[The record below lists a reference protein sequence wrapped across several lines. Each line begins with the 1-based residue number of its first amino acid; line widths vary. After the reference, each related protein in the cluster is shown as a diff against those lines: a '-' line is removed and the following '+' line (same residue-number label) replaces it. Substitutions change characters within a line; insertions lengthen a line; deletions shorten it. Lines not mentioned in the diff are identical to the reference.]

1 MTEEYRKLMH
11 CYEEVRRQ
19 TDFQP
24 KVAIVL
30 GSGLGDFADKIRVVT
45 TVEYRTIDGFPTST
59 VPGHRGRYV
68 FGYIDAVPVVVMQGR
83 VHYYEGYS
91 MQDVVLPIRL
101 MKLLGAEIL
110 MVTNASGG
118 INESFHAGDL
128 MLITDQ
134 ITSFIPSP
142 LIGAN
147 IEELGTRFPDM
158 TEAYDKQLRE
168 IIQFAAE
175 RENIDLKRGV
185 YIQFTGPQFETPAEI
200 RMARTLG
207 ADAVGM
213 STACEVIAARHMGM
227 RVCGISCV
235 SNMAAGITGEPL
247 LHEDV
252 QKYAD
257 QTAPRFQRLVWSS
270 VVEMA
275 RRQCG
280 S

>member
-275 RRQCG
+275 RRQH

>member
-1 MTEEYRKLMH
+1 MSAVYQKLVR
-11 CYEEVRRQ
+11 CYEAIRRQ
-19 TDFQP
+19 TDFCP
-24 KVAIVL
+24 RLAVVL
-30 GSGLGDFADKIRVVT
+30 GSGLGNFADTIQIVD
-45 TVEYRTIDGFPTST
+45 TVEYSAIDDFPTST
-59 VPGHRGRYV
+59 VQGHRGRYV
-68 FGYIDAVPVVVMQGR
+68 FGYVGAVPIVAMQGR

-101 MKLLGAEIL
+101 MKLLGAEVL

-118 INESFHAGDL
+118 INTSFRAGDL
-128 MLITDQ
+128 MLIEDQ
-134 ITSFIPSP
+134 IASFVPSP

-147 IEELGTRFPDM
+147 IPELGTRFPDM
-158 TEAYDKQLRE
+158 TEAYDSQLRE
-168 IIQFAAE
+168 IIFRTAR
-175 RENIDLKRGV
+175 REGIELKKGV

-200 RMARTLG
+200 RMARALG

-235 SNMAAGITGEPL
+235 SNPAAGITGEPL

-257 QTAPRFQRLVWSS
+257 EAAPRFQRLVMQSIQ
-270 VVEMA
+270 EIA
-275 RRQCG
+275 GCIH
-280 S
+280 

>member
-24 KVAIVL
+24 KIAIVL
-30 GSGLGDFADKIRVVT
+30 GSGLGDFAEKIRVVT

-118 INESFHAGDL
+118 INESFRAGDL

-275 RRQCG
+275 RRQH